1 MAEIIPAVLGEDFTQ
16 VKEKLEKV
24 KGLTEWVS
32 LDVVDGRFAEPLS
45 WGAGIDHHLHLWE
58 PTELPRIE
66 IHLMLENPKAWLAD
80 WISTSVERILIH
92 VEIEG
97 DKHSL
102 LKQIKAAGVQAG
114 IVLKHETSID
124 VVDEYIN
131 EVDVVQLMSI
141 ATIGAHGAPFE
152 EGIYEKIKALR
163 TKHPNAVI
171 QIDGGVNL
179 ENAKKLIDAGANNLA
194 IGSAL
199 WNSGDVGGIIQK
211 FKNL

>member
-1 MAEIIPAVLGEDFTQ
+1 MAEIIPAILGEDFTQ

-58 PTELPRIE
+58 PTELPKIE
-66 IHLMLENPKAWLAD
+66 MHLMIENPKAWLAD

-92 VEIEG
+92 AEVEG
-97 DKHSL
+97 DKHTL
-102 LKQIKAAGVQAG
+102 LKQIKSAGIQAG
-114 IVLKHETSID
+114 IVLKYETP
-124 VVDEYIN
+124 VEVADEYIN

-141 ATIGAHGAPFE
+141 NTLGAHGAQFE

-163 TKHPNAVI
+163 AKHPNITI
-171 QIDGGVNL
+171 QIDGGVSL
-179 ENAKKLIDAGANNLA
+179 ENAKKLIDAGANNLI

-199 WNSGDVGGIIQK
+199 WSAGDISSRVKEFMSI
-211 FKNL
+211 